1 MRHRGHLAKQID
13 FCVLAFK
20 FMKRRSFLS
29 LAGVSF
35 SVTVVA
41 GCNTKAENK
50 VPIPSNIAEAQP
62 IECQLDV
69 PYLPTPQNVVEEI
82 LKLADVKPSDILYDL
97 GSGDGRVV
105 ITAAKTYGT
114 RGVGVELDPQRIE
127 DAKEN
132 AKKASVTDRVQF
144 LQQDLFQTDISK
156 ATVVTIYLLP
166 EVNLKLRPELFRQL
180 KPGTRVVSHEFDM
193 GKWKP
198 QRVVRVQG
206 SPSGEYTLFRDETCY
221 TTLAPAQQR
230 EHTLYFWV
238 IPKNIPKL

>member
-1 MRHRGHLAKQID
+1 
-13 FCVLAFK
+13 
-20 FMKRRSFLS
+20 MKRRSFLS

-41 GCNTKAENK
+41 GCNQKAENTFP
-50 VPIPSNIAEAQP
+50 VTQTTAEAQP

-82 LKLADVKPSDILYDL
+82 IKLADVKPDDILYDL
-97 GSGDGRVV
+97 GSGDGRII
-105 ITAAKTYGT
+105 ITAAKKFGT
-114 RGVGVELDPQRIE
+114 QGVGVELNPERIQ

-132 AKKASVTDRVQF
+132 ARKAGVSDRVQF
-144 LQQDLFQTDISK
+144 LQQDLFQTDLSK
-156 ATVVTIYLLP
+156 ATVVTMYLLP

-180 KPGTRVVSHEFDM
+180 KPGTRVVSHDFDM
-193 GKWKP
+193 GTWKP

-206 SPSGEYTLFRDETCY
+206 PASGEYMLFRDETCY

-230 EHTLYFWV
+230 QHTLYYWV
-238 IPKNIPKL
+238 IPKNIPK